1 MSLRDKLSE
10 NGSLNDYITQSNVK
24 YNNEFDNIKYINID
38 ELNIIEKQPFKEY
51 TKSNK
56 YLMLKDSI
64 QSNGITNPLIVRL
77 LNGKYYILSGRHRYL
92 VGKEIGLNALPC
104 IVKKNLSDDDANI
117 ILLDSNLCQRDE
129 LLPSEKA
136 WSYKEKNDIL
146 KRKGTRTD
154 LSNDTNKGVKTVE
167 LIANMVG
174 VNKMEVIRYI
184 RLTNLIPELLEKVDI
199 KRISFNVGYQL
210 SFISEKSQKV
220 INSLIDTKNIAIN
233 GKVAKQAKEMYC
245 STNDDLTENQ
255 ILDIIN
261 NNGLTKNISI
271 TTFSAVR
278 KEFFNDFF
286 NNDISDDEVINT
298 IKTALKEYFDKNKI
312 I

>member
-24 YNNEFDNIKYINID
+24 YNNDFDNIQYINID

-56 YLMLKDSI
+56 YLMLKESI

-77 LNGKYYILSGRHRYL
+77 LNDKYYILSGRHRYL
-92 VGKEIGLNALPC
+92 VAKEIGLTLLPC
-104 IVKKNLSDDDANI
+104 IVKKNLSDDEANI

-129 LLPSEKA
+129 LLPSERA

-154 LSNDTNKGVKTVE
+154 LSNDVNKGVKTVE
-167 LIANMVG
+167 IIANMIG
-174 VNKMEVIRYI
+174 VNKTEVIRYI
-184 RLTNLIPELLEKVDI
+184 RLTNLIPNLLEKVDT
-199 KRISFNVGYQL
+199 KKISFNVGYSL
-210 SFISEKSQKV
+210 SFISKESQN
-220 INSLIDTKNIAIN
+220 IIDSLIDTKNIVIN
-233 GKVAKQAKEMYC
+233 GKIAKQIKELY
-245 STNDDLTENQ
+245 TVVNDDLTENQ
-255 ILDIIN
+255 ILDIIIN
-261 NNGLTKNISI
+261 NNGLTKNIST

-278 KEFFNDFF
+278 KDFFNDFF
-286 NNDISDDEVINT
+286 NNDISDDDVINT
-298 IKTALKEYFDKNKI
+298 IKIALKEYFNKQK
-312 I
+312 